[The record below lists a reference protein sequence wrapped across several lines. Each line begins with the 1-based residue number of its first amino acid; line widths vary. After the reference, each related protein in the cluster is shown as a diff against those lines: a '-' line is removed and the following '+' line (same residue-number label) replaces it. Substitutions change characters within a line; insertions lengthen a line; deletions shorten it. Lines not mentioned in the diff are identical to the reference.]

1 MFGKSGFTQSERK
14 VMLSNQMSKTNAAEI
29 ATQLLDG
36 IATGRFPVGKLLPTE
51 FELCEQFNA
60 SRYTIRAVL
69 QELQDQG
76 LVSRRKN
83 VGTRVE
89 ASRPQARFRP
99 TLASVDDLVQ
109 FGVEHSRHVQSVG
122 TVKVKGELAREI
134 GCAEGTP
141 LLRISSI
148 RLEEGRADAPMAWTD
163 IYIDPAY
170 TDVGEMVRKSTELV
184 SALIEVHHGRKIA
197 EIEQSVRASTLSD
210 ERIGKGLGLEPGA
223 AVLRISR
230 RYLDAAGEAFEF
242 SVTVHPAD
250 SFSLSMRLK
259 RSAG

>member
-1 MFGKSGFTQSERK
+1 
-14 VMLSNQMSKTNAAEI
+14 MSRTNSAEI
-29 ATQLLDG
+29 ARQLLDG
-36 IATGRFPVGKLLPTE
+36 IVGGQFPVGSLLPTE
-51 FELCEQFNA
+51 FELCEHFNA

-89 ASRPQARFRP
+89 ASRPKAKFRP

-109 FGVEHSRHVQSVG
+109 FGVEHSRRVQSVEI
-122 TVKVKGELAREI
+122 VSVAGELARDI

-141 LLRISSI
+141 WLRISSI
-148 RLEEGRADAPMAWTD
+148 RLDEGPAASPMAWTD

-170 TDVGEMVRKSTELV
+170 TDIGELVTTSPELV
-184 SALIEVHHGRKIA
+184 STLIESRYGRQIT
-197 EIEQSVRASTLSD
+197 EIEQDVRASTLAD
-210 ERIGKGLGLEPGA
+210 ARVAKALGLEEGT
-223 AVLRISR
+223 AVLKILR

-259 RSAG
+259 RSTG

>member
-1 MFGKSGFTQSERK
+1 MSST
-14 VMLSNQMSKTNAAEI
+14 QMSRTNSAEI
-29 ATQLLDG
+29 ARQLLEG
-36 IATGRFPVGKLLPTE
+36 ISTGRFPVGTLLPTE

-109 FGVEHSRHVQSVG
+109 FGVEHSRHVQSVD
-122 TVKVKGELAREI
+122 TVKVAGDLAREI
-134 GCAEGTP
+134 GCAEGTS

-148 RLEEGRADAPMAWTD
+148 RLDQGLADRPMAWTD

-170 TDVGEMVRKSTELV
+170 TEIGEAVRESTELV
-184 SALIEVHHGRKIA
+184 SSLIESRYGRQIA
-197 EIEQSVRASTLSD
+197 EIEQDVRASTLSD
-210 ERIGKGLGLEPGA
+210 ERIGKGLMLEHGA
-223 AVLRISR
+223 AVLKISR
-230 RYLDAAGEAFEF
+230 RYLDAAGEAFEY

>member
-1 MFGKSGFTQSERK
+1 
-14 VMLSNQMSKTNAAEI
+14 MSRTNSAEI
-29 ATQLLDG
+29 ARQLLDG
-36 IATGRFPVGKLLPTE
+36 IVGGQFPVGSLLPTE

-89 ASRPQARFRP
+89 ASRPKAKFRP

-109 FGVEHSRHVQSVG
+109 FGVEHSRRVQSVEI
-122 TVKVKGELAREI
+122 VSVAGELARDI

-141 LLRISSI
+141 WLRISSI
-148 RLEEGRADAPMAWTD
+148 RLDEGPAASPMAWTD

-170 TDVGEMVRKSTELV
+170 TDIGELVTTSTELV
-184 SALIEVHHGRKIA
+184 STLIESRYGRQIA
-197 EIEQSVRASTLSD
+197 EIEQDVRASTLAD
-210 ERIGKGLGLEPGA
+210 ARVAKALGLEAGA
-223 AVLRISR
+223 AVLKIRR

-259 RSAG
+259 RSTG